1 MFIVFVDFSVSAS
14 SESLAPPSITYQ
26 PYSREVAENNSTI
39 FYVGSSDADT
49 YQWQVQSGG
58 SWSNLSNVSPYSG
71 VDTKLLALSSV
82 NGLNDKQYRCIV
94 SNGGGS
100 LTSDPV
106 RLIAVSSDL
115 RINVGDAGNNC
126 FIAADKN
133 MWHTGND
140 GLGTLRNIF
149 TGTSANGNNPYQ
161 VKWSTGNSRWE
172 LRLDANHDGVYEV
185 LTHYNSNASAPNPP
199 NLGTGT
205 WVVNEVACGSLG
217 TFQVL
222 IPTPGSLS
230 AGDIAFVGFNSDDP
244 DGFSFVALKDIPANE
259 VINFTDHGW
268 AKGSSNTWMRGSE
281 AHFSWTAPAGGLAAG
296 SIVSII
302 ETSDDVLTVTGGGT
316 VGSIVEVD
324 GKTAESFSLLSDNLF
339 AYQGI
344 LGSLNPTFLTGL
356 LADDNYLHTSGC
368 DNLTT
373 KWFTEDIDAT
383 NCPQMTVSPPS
394 SGGTSTIAPG
404 LTNGTNAVMLNPFV
418 TSSPSVTVAEVDNYK
433 YNGTFSGTPEELA
446 IAINDYNNWL
456 RDNDNTYDINP
467 SDYNGGS
474 GFSVTVS
481 EPPAIPTATSAPG
494 TICDGNSALVTISGD
509 KNDATAWHVY
519 TGSCGGTLVGTTA
532 GSTIIVTPTPPST
545 TYYIRGEGGGVTPGA
560 CGSITVNTTARG
572 DASFTYG
579 ENSFCNSGS
588 DPSPIVTGVS
598 NGTFSSSAGLQLNP
612 FSGVIDLSESTLG
625 VYTVT
630 YTTSGLCAGEEDFI
644 VTITGCPEI
653 NIKARNTDIA
663 DGDTSPNQ
671 KEDTDFAYAYTD
683 GEIVTHTFTI
693 ENLGAS
699 ELTLSGLPV
708 VSGTHS
714 SDFTITDNPSLT
726 IAEGESTS
734 FDVTFNPSTTGTRN
748 ATITVN
754 SDDADEAVYNFDIR
768 GIGQNTTQVRWVNN
782 QSETRPSTIDLEG
795 VTYDVFA
802 NTYTTIQ
809 SAINAATNDDI
820 VLITDGV
827 YRNAAESTSTNCAIN
842 GADQDQALYL
852 NITNKRIKVSS
863 ETGDY
868 CSSSARLV
876 GYGFDIR
883 YGFSNPVTIQGL
895 HIDSVRVN
903 AFWNTN
909 NVNYGAFA
917 ASNVKI
923 LRNKVSNTR
932 SHGLK
937 TDSGGG
943 FKADRGA
950 WDIVGNVF
958 ENIGFYDGSGFC
970 TTPAA
975 VSAMWLGEAGDSFV
989 ISDNIIDNTKWAGI
1003 LCDGYTNLKI
1013 NGNRVSNTG
1022 NAGIQIGFS
1031 SANFY
1036 SPDNADISHN
1046 TITNA
1051 NISQEVGIGAI
1062 TILHS
1067 NVTGVNITYNDISSS
1082 FNGLAIE
1089 IAGWQDSPDITYVNK
1104 NNFHNLTSG
1113 SFGVTHIAGIAPNG
1127 LFGTADDLTNYN
1139 FENNYWGDAS
1149 GPTYTTNPSGTGEG
1163 LWKETTVKGSGGN
1176 ALVYSTGDFDFTPFA
1191 TAANTV
1197 NSIAV
1202 QSCTA
1207 PEINL
1212 KGNGVSIVNGDN
1224 SPSVTD
1230 STDFGSHGV
1239 ASGSNTNTFTIE
1251 NTGSATLSLTGSPRV
1266 SISGHTTDFTVSLQ
1280 PSSTTISASG
1290 NLTFQVKF
1298 DPTATG
1304 LREATISIA
1313 NDDADEN
1320 PYTFDIQ
1327 GTGISTCATVA
1338 NGTELMTWTG
1348 AKNTTW
1354 NDACNWSPAGIP
1366 TAGNDVEIPSAP
1378 SNQPTINTMNEV
1390 ASSVTLES
1398 GATLT
1403 ISSIGRLTLNGANSL
1418 NSTLL
1423 NEGTVEN
1430 NGKLVLGNLSPLSSE
1445 GITNTGTFNNNS
1457 GAEIEIDRT
1466 TLTAIYNFGGTF
1478 NNAAE
1483 ITIGANAT
1491 VGDYGITSSNVFN
1504 NNTGGEIKIDNAN
1517 LDGIRNFGTFTN
1529 VALLTIGAN
1538 VSAGTDGIDNRGTF
1552 NNNTGGIINIDNS
1565 GTNAIHNGTS
1575 SIFTNVATMTIG
1587 ANSSVGVY
1595 GIFNLSTFNNNTG
1608 GNISIDN
1615 STSTGIY
1622 NLIGTFSNVATLT
1635 LGTNASLGVYGIYN
1649 SATFNNNGGGNIN
1662 IDNSTTAGLYNFSG
1676 TFSNA
1681 ATLTLG
1687 ANASVGDYGLQNDN
1701 VFNNNTGGEI
1711 KIDNS
1716 TLAGIRNNG
1725 TFTNAAILTIGA
1737 NVSAGSEGIENRAT
1751 FNNNTG
1757 GIVSI
1762 DNCRNQAIINTA
1774 SSIFNNVATITIGAN
1789 SSVGGFG
1796 IFNQSTFN
1804 NNTGGNISIDNST
1817 SIGLLNLAGTFT
1829 NSATL
1834 TLGANASVGN
1844 YGMDNRATFNNNT
1857 GGILSIDNCT
1867 TTGLYTT
1874 VTGAFINSAT
1884 LRIGANSSVGNIGL
1898 NINATFNNNNCGEV
1912 LVKQGRLQVTP
1923 GITYT
1928 NEGYTFVANE
1938 LSNLGTFTNNG
1949 VLKYGTTTGNAISN
1963 ATAPSI
1969 IVNDDPTPIFTY
1981 GAAFNGTIDGIFKDD
1996 SVTSAGTFSAP
2007 NTFTPSGLASGS
2019 QTLIAK
2025 ITPNGGGCTYL
2036 VPFDYVNCMASATIS
2051 YTGTPFCTSASP
2063 ASVTLTGTTGGAFT
2077 SSPAGLTLN
2086 SSSGQITPSSSSAGT
2101 YTVTYTIAASG
2112 GCPSVTATT
2121 AITINALDD
2130 ASFSYGSASYC
2141 VSAADPTPTITG
2153 VSGGSFSSTAG
2164 LIINASTGAI
2174 DVSASTAGTYTVTYT
2189 TGGTCSNSSTA
2200 SVSITALDD
2209 AGFSYGSASY
2219 CVDASD
2225 PTPTITG
2232 AAGGTFSSTVGLS
2245 INSGT
2250 GAIDV
2255 SASTAGTYTVT
2266 YTTGGTCS
2274 NSSTASV
2281 SITALDDAGF
2291 NYASASYCADASD
2304 PTPTITGAGGGTF
2317 SSTVGLSI
2325 NSGTGAIDVS
2335 ASTAGTYT
2343 VTYTTG
2349 GTCSNSSTA
2358 SVSITALDDAS
2369 FSYGS
2374 ASYCLSAADPTPT
2387 ITGVSGGTFSST
2399 AGLSIN
2405 AATGAIDASASTAG
2419 TYTVT
2424 YTTGGTC
2431 SNSSTASVSIT
2442 ALDDASFSYGSA
2454 SYCVSAADPTP
2465 TITGVSGGSFSSTAG
2480 LIINASTGAIDVS
2493 ASTAGTYTV
2502 TYTTGG
2508 TCSNSS
2514 TASVSITALDDAG
2527 FNYASASY
2535 CVNAA
2540 DPTPTITGV
2549 SGGTFS
2555 STSGLIINASTG
2567 AIDVSASTPGTYNVT
2582 YTTGGTCSNS
2592 STASVSI
2599 TALDDA
2605 SFSYGS
2611 ASYCVDA
2618 SDPTP
2623 TITGVS
2629 GGSFSST
2636 GGLSINASSGAID
2649 VSASTPGTY
2658 TVTYTTGGTCSNS
2671 STASV
2676 SITALDDASFS
2687 YGSAS
2692 YCISSADPTPT
2703 ITGVSGGTFS
2713 STVGLSISSGTGAI
2727 DVSASTPGTYTV
2739 TYTTGGTCS
2748 NSSTASVSITALDNA
2763 SFSYGSSSYCAD
2775 ASDPTPTITGVSG
2788 GTFSSTAGLS
2798 INAATGAIDASA
2810 STAGTYTVTY
2820 TTGGTCSNSSTA
2832 SVSIT
2837 ALDDASFSYGS
2848 ASYCVS
2854 AADPTP
2860 TITGVSGGSFS
2871 STAGL
2876 IINASTGAIDVSA
2889 STAGT
2894 YTVTYTTGGTC
2905 SNSSTASVSITALDD
2920 ASFSYGS
2927 ASYCVSAAD
2936 PTPTIT
2942 GVSGGS
2948 FSSTS
2953 GLSINASTGAID
2965 VSAST
2970 PGTYTVTYTTGG
2982 TCSNS
2987 STASVSIT
2995 ALDDASFSYGSA
3007 SYCVSAADP
3016 TPTITGVSGGS
3027 FSSTSGLSINAST
3040 GAIDVSAS
3048 TPGTYTVTY
3057 TTGGTCSNSSTA
3069 SVSITALDDASFSY
3083 GSASYC
3089 VSAADPTPTIT
3100 GVSGG
3105 SFSSTSGLSINAST
3119 GAIDVSAS
3127 TPGTYTVTY
3136 TTGGTCS
3143 NSSTASV
3150 SITALDDA
3158 SFSYGSA
3165 SYCVSAADPTPTITG
3180 ASGGTFSSTV
3190 GLSINSG
3197 TGAIDVSASTPGTY
3211 TVTYT
3216 TGGTC
3221 SNSSNTSVTIN
3232 ALPTVSISGIDDL
3245 TCGTASVTRTA
3256 SGGGTYSWSN
3266 GDNIATATINAA
3278 GTYTV
3283 TVTSANGCTA
3293 TATTVVTQDVTTP
3306 SATITGAANLSCAVT
3321 SVTRTASGGGTYSWS
3336 NGDNTATATINAAGT
3351 YTVTVSSANG
3361 CTATATTVVT
3371 QDVTVP
3377 SISITGTD
3385 SLSCTQSS
3393 VTRTAVGTG
3402 TYQWSNG
3409 LGTNATA
3416 TMTSAGTYTV
3426 TLTAANGCTNTATTA
3441 VVFKNNLVVTASNDG
3456 PYQDGENIN
3465 LMATGGPSY
3474 SWAGPNGFTSSSVNP
3489 SIANATAAKAGIYTV
3504 TVNNGSCTGTATT
3517 NVIVSCSTPGMS
3529 YYLAY
3534 TDGAEPEVFSP
3545 LIEQMEVQVS
3555 NRPMTVL
3562 AVPNCE
3568 LPVIESTRLQLS
3580 GTGNNHFYI
3589 DNALPFSLYEVNGV
3603 ATGEAFEANYYTFIA
3618 RGFDQGNSEVGT
3630 EIIGPDELHFSVVRG
3645 DREITSPTLSTNTIC
3660 AGTSLTVSSTASGV
3674 FSFNVGNMYR
3684 AYLSDENG
3692 NFGNQ
3697 ILIGSSSDPT
3707 NISCTIPNNLPSG
3720 NNYKVVVRSSSPMV
3734 SSAVSASLSITS
3746 SSVSLLSPTHD
3757 ILSGTRTEQ
3766 ATQTVNAQNKIS
3778 GGANVSYKA
3787 GNAVMLEP
3795 GFSAASGTVFSAKIE
3810 NVCAD

>member
-1 MFIVFVDFSVSAS
+1 MEKAIKKLSIVLLLFSLVNSVFAQQLDITISEISGNKLQMVLNQDAHFQFSQDYIPDEFQNSFAVVIKGVYSSSQSNSYGNATGPGYTTVGSNTGNVIAMGSYGSNIGQFDHTSDEIIVFSAS
-14 SESLAPPSITYQ
+14 S
-26 PYSREVAENNSTI
+26 TI
-39 FYVGSSDADT
+39 
-49 YQWQVQSGG
+49 
-58 SWSNLSNVSPYSG
+58 
-71 VDTKLLALSSV
+71 
-82 NGLNDKQYRCIV
+82 
-94 SNGGGS
+94 SNGDILTIPAGTFVHNVDSYGG
-100 LTSDPV
+100 
-106 RLIAVSSDL
+106 
-115 RINVGDAGNNC
+115 AGTFNAGPYTA
-126 FIAADKN
+126 IIPDVP
-133 MWHTGND
+133 
-140 GLGTLRNIF
+140 F
-149 TGTSANGNNPYQ
+149 TGVAATMVN
-161 VKWSTGNSRWE
+161 V
-172 LRLDANHDGVYEV
+172 
-185 LTHYNSNASAPNPP
+185 AS
-199 NLGTGT
+199 
-205 WVVNEVACGSLG
+205 
-217 TFQVL
+217 
-222 IPTPGSLS
+222 
-230 AGDIAFVGFNSDDP
+230 
-244 DGFSFVALKDIPANE
+244 
-259 VINFTDHGW
+259 
-268 AKGSSNTWMRGSE
+268 
-281 AHFSWTAPAGGLAAG
+281 
-296 SIVSII
+296 
-302 ETSDDVLTVTGGGT
+302 
-316 VGSIVEVD
+316 
-324 GKTAESFSLLSDNLF
+324 
-339 AYQGI
+339 
-344 LGSLNPTFLTGL
+344 
-356 LADDNYLHTSGC
+356 
-368 DNLTT
+368 
-373 KWFTEDIDAT
+373 
-383 NCPQMTVSPPS
+383 
-394 SGGTSTIAPG
+394 
-404 LTNGTNAVMLNPFV
+404 
-418 TSSPSVTVAEVDNYK
+418 
-433 YNGTFSGTPEELA
+433 
-446 IAINDYNNWL
+446 
-456 RDNDNTYDINP
+456 
-467 SDYNGGS
+467 
-474 GFSVTVS
+474 
-481 EPPAIPTATSAPG
+481 
-494 TICDGNSALVTISGD
+494 
-509 KNDATAWHVY
+509 
-519 TGSCGGTLVGTTA
+519 
-532 GSTIIVTPTPPST
+532 
-545 TYYIRGEGGGVTPGA
+545 
-560 CGSITVNTTARG
+560 
-572 DASFTYG
+572 
-579 ENSFCNSGS
+579 
-588 DPSPIVTGVS
+588 
-598 NGTFSSSAGLQLNP
+598 
-612 FSGVIDLSESTLG
+612 
-625 VYTVT
+625 
-630 YTTSGLCAGEEDFI
+630 
-644 VTITGCPEI
+644 PEI
-653 NIKARNTDIA
+653 NLKGNGQDIA
-663 DGDTSPNQ
+663 DGDTSP
-671 KEDTDFAYAYTD
+671 EVADDTDF
-683 GEIVTHTFTI
+683 GVVTVVGASNTNTFTI
-693 ENLGAS
+693 ENTGS
-699 ELTLSGLPV
+699 SSLTLSGSPKV
-708 VSGTHS
+708 DITGTHA
-714 SDFTITDNPSLT
+714 SDFTVIAQPSSPVS
-726 IAEGESTS
+726 AAG
-734 FDVTFNPSTTGTRN
+734 STTFQITFDPTAAGLRV
-748 ATITVN
+748 ATVSIAN
-754 SDDADEAVYNFDIR
+754 DDADENPYTFDIR
-768 GIGQNTTQVRWVNN
+768 G
-782 QSETRPSTIDLEG
+782 
-795 VTYDVFA
+795 
-802 NTYTTIQ
+802 
-809 SAINAATNDDI
+809 
-820 VLITDGV
+820 
-827 YRNAAESTSTNCAIN
+827 
-842 GADQDQALYL
+842 
-852 NITNKRIKVSS
+852 
-863 ETGDY
+863 
-868 CSSSARLV
+868 
-876 GYGFDIR
+876 
-883 YGFSNPVTIQGL
+883 
-895 HIDSVRVN
+895 
-903 AFWNTN
+903 
-909 NVNYGAFA
+909 
-917 ASNVKI
+917 
-923 LRNKVSNTR
+923 
-932 SHGLK
+932 
-937 TDSGGG
+937 
-943 FKADRGA
+943 
-950 WDIVGNVF
+950 
-958 ENIGFYDGSGFC
+958 
-970 TTPAA
+970 
-975 VSAMWLGEAGDSFV
+975 
-989 ISDNIIDNTKWAGI
+989 
-1003 LCDGYTNLKI
+1003 
-1013 NGNRVSNTG
+1013 TG
-1022 NAGIQIGFS
+1022 N
-1031 SANFY
+1031 
-1036 SPDNADISHN
+1036 
-1046 TITNA
+1046 
-1051 NISQEVGIGAI
+1051 
-1062 TILHS
+1062 
-1067 NVTGVNITYNDISSS
+1067 
-1082 FNGLAIE
+1082 
-1089 IAGWQDSPDITYVNK
+1089 DITYTSIPYYTGFESGDLDPAWTATSSEPGINIEVIETGTLVWSTQIAYSHTGTYFLGMDHGAGGNY
-1104 NNFHNLTSG
+1104 NLNQADLHLNTSG
-1113 SFGVTHIAGIAPNG
+1113 QTDLRLDFWWAEWNDETEPQDGMYISDDGGTSFTKVLDLNG
-1127 LFGTADDLTNYN
+1127 TSYADLTWTHFDMSLDSINTLYGLSFTSTYIVRFQQYDNHN
-1139 FENNYWGDAS
+1139 FAGGNDGFLFDDI
-1149 GPTYTTNPSGTGEG
+1149 
-1163 LWKETTVKGSGGN
+1163 TVK
-1176 ALVYSTGDFDFTPFA
+1176 
-1191 TAANTV
+1191 TV
-1197 NSIAV
+1197 IP
-1202 QSCTA
+1202 A

-1266 SISGHTTDFTVSLQ
+1266 SISGHTGDFIVSSQ
-1280 PSSTTISASG
+1280 PASASVAALGSTT
-1290 NLTFQVKF
+1290 FQITF

-1304 LREATISIA
+1304 LRQATVSIA

-1320 PYTFDIQ
+1320 PYTFVIQ
-1327 GTGISTCATVA
+1327 GTGTETVINPCTTSFFENFELNVIPPDWTNLDLDNNTSSNGRPANWYTFELDISESNKAAVSDSWFSPASQANNWLILPKTVLNCDTKLSWKSAPFEGPAFADGYEVKISTIDNNPASFSTVLMDFAEDVTAGSGVWGTGVQHPNFSGNNGILTEWEIDLSAYTGQTVYIAFHHNSTNDNLILLDDIGIGPLILNPEINLKGNGVSISNGDASPRTADDTDFGSTAVTGGNVIRTFTIENTGDGALNLTGTTDKVTITGTHSGDFTVTVQPTSPVAASNGTTTFSISFNPTASGTRNATVNIA
-1338 NGTELMTWTG
+1338 NDDADESPYTFAISGTGTDFCTPVTNSNQLLTWTG

-1354 NDACNWSPAGIP
+1354 NDACNWSPVLVP
-1366 TAGNDVEIPSAP
+1366 TETNDVVIPSAP
-1378 SNQPTINTMNEV
+1378 VNQPTLSVNNAVVKSVEV
-1390 ASSVTLES
+1390 QS
-1398 GATLT
+1398 GATFT
-1403 ISSIGRLTLNGANSL
+1403 IASSGQLSINGFRDIEGLENVSFF
-1418 NSTLL
+1418 SY
-1423 NEGTVEN
+1423 GTVEN
-1430 NGKLVLGNLSPLSSE
+1430 NGKLLIG
-1445 GITNTGTFNNNS
+1445 NTG
-1457 GAEIEIDRT
+1457 
-1466 TLTAIYNFGGTF
+1466 L
-1478 NNAAE
+1478 
-1483 ITIGANAT
+1483 
-1491 VGDYGITSSNVFN
+1491 VGFRGISN
-1504 NNTGGEIKIDNAN
+1504 
-1517 LDGIRNFGTFTN
+1517 
-1529 VALLTIGAN
+1529 
-1538 VSAGTDGIDNRGTF
+1538 
-1552 NNNTGGIINIDNS
+1552 
-1565 GTNAIHNGTS
+1565 
-1575 SIFTNVATMTIG
+1575 
-1587 ANSSVGVY
+1587 Y
-1595 GIFNLSTFNNNTG
+1595 STFNNNVG
-1608 GNISIDN
+1608 SE
-1615 STSTGIY
+1615 
-1622 NLIGTFSNVATLT
+1622 
-1635 LGTNASLGVYGIYN
+1635 
-1649 SATFNNNGGGNIN
+1649 IN
-1662 IDNSTTAGLYNFSG
+1662 IDNTT
-1676 TFSNA
+1676 
-1681 ATLTLG
+1681 
-1687 ANASVGDYGLQNDN
+1687 V
-1701 VFNNNTGGEI
+1701 
-1711 KIDNS
+1711 
-1716 TLAGIRNNG
+1716 
-1725 TFTNAAILTIGA
+1725 AAIDLG
-1737 NVSAGSEGIENRAT
+1737 
-1751 FNNNTG
+1751 
-1757 GIVSI
+1757 
-1762 DNCRNQAIINTA
+1762 
-1774 SSIFNNVATITIGAN
+1774 
-1789 SSVGGFG
+1789 
-1796 IFNQSTFN
+1796 
-1804 NNTGGNISIDNST
+1804 
-1817 SIGLLNLAGTFT
+1817 GTFT
-1829 NSATL
+1829 NS
-1834 TLGANASVGN
+1834 GQ
-1844 YGMDNRATFNNNT
+1844 
-1857 GGILSIDNCT
+1857 IL
-1867 TTGLYTT
+1867 
-1874 VTGAFINSAT
+1874 
-1884 LRIGANSSVGNIGL
+1884 IGANGNIAGYSFSSTLGSFVNNECAVLSASKGGVYISAQSSYLNKGYTYFKEDVYVGIGSSV
-1898 NINATFNNNNCGEV
+1898 
-1912 LVKQGRLQVTP
+1912 
-1923 GITYT
+1923 
-1928 NEGYTFVANE
+1928 
-1938 LSNLGTFTNNG
+1938 SNKGVFKHGAMSFSGSGVFTN
-1949 VLKYGTTTGNAISN
+1949 TTDS
-1963 ATAPSI
+1963 SVV
-1969 IVNDDPTPIFTY
+1969 VNDNPTPIFTY
-1981 GAAFNGTIDGIFKDD
+1981 GGTYNGTVNGIFKAD

-2121 AITINALDD
+2121 AITINALED

-2141 VSAADPTPTITG
+2141 VSAADPTPT
-2153 VSGGSFSSTAG
+2153 V
-2164 LIINASTGAI
+2164 
-2174 DVSASTAGTYTVTYT
+2174 
-2189 TGGTCSNSSTA
+2189 
-2200 SVSITALDD
+2200 
-2209 AGFSYGSASY
+2209 
-2219 CVDASD
+2219 
-2225 PTPTITG
+2225 TG

-2245 INSGT
+2245 INTGT

-2255 SASTAGTYTVT
+2255 ST
-2266 YTTGGTCS
+2266 
-2274 NSSTASV
+2274 
-2281 SITALDDAGF
+2281 
-2291 NYASASYCADASD
+2291 
-2304 PTPTITGAGGGTF
+2304 
-2317 SSTVGLSI
+2317 
-2325 NSGTGAIDVS
+2325 
-2335 ASTAGTYT
+2335 STAGTYT

-2387 ITGVSGGTFSST
+2387 ITGAAGGTFSST
-2399 AGLSIN
+2399 VGLSIN
-2405 AATGAIDASASTAG
+2405 TGTGAIDVSTSTAG

-2442 ALDDASFSYGSA
+2442 ALDDASFNYGSS
-2454 SYCVSAADPTP
+2454 SYCLSASDPTP
-2465 TITGVSGGSFSSTAG
+2465 TITG
-2480 LIINASTGAIDVS
+2480 
-2493 ASTAGTYTV
+2493 
-2502 TYTTGG
+2502 
-2508 TCSNSS
+2508 
-2514 TASVSITALDDAG
+2514 
-2527 FNYASASY
+2527 
-2535 CVNAA
+2535 AA
-2540 DPTPTITGV
+2540 
-2549 SGGTFS
+2549 GGTFS

-2567 AIDVSASTPGTYNVT
+2567 AIDVSASTPG
-2582 YTTGGTCSNS
+2582 
-2592 STASVSI
+2592 A
-2599 TALDDA
+2599 
-2605 SFSYGS
+2605 
-2611 ASYCVDA
+2611 
-2618 SDPTP
+2618 
-2623 TITGVS
+2623 
-2629 GGSFSST
+2629 
-2636 GGLSINASSGAID
+2636 
-2649 VSASTPGTY
+2649 Y

-2676 SITALDDASFS
+2676 NITALDDASFS

-2692 YCISSADPTPT
+2692 YCLSAADPTPT
-2703 ITGVSGGTFS
+2703 ITGAAGGTFS
-2713 STVGLSISSGTGAI
+2713 STSGLSINSGTGAI
-2727 DVSASTPGTYTV
+2727 DVSASTAGTYTV
-2739 TYTTGGTCS
+2739 TYTTEGTCS

-2810 STAGTYTVTY
+2810 STA
-2820 TTGGTCSNSSTA
+2820 
-2832 SVSIT
+2832 
-2837 ALDDASFSYGS
+2837 
-2848 ASYCVS
+2848 
-2854 AADPTP
+2854 
-2860 TITGVSGGSFS
+2860 
-2871 STAGL
+2871 
-2876 IINASTGAIDVSA
+2876 
-2889 STAGT
+2889 
-2894 YTVTYTTGGTC
+2894 
-2905 SNSSTASVSITALDD
+2905 
-2920 ASFSYGS
+2920 
-2927 ASYCVSAAD
+2927 
-2936 PTPTIT
+2936 
-2942 GVSGGS
+2942 
-2948 FSSTS
+2948 
-2953 GLSINASTGAID
+2953 
-2965 VSAST
+2965 
-2970 PGTYTVTYTTGG
+2970 GTYTVTYTTGG